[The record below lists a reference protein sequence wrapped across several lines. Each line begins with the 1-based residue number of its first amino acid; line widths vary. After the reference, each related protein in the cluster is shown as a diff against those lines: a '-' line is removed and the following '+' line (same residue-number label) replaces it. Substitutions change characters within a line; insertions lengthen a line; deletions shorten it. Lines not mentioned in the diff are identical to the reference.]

1 MKPLLSANDAIA
13 KWRCDPE
20 FTAAY
25 DALEEEFALVE
36 QRIGLKAMASPT
48 QPTTANKSGNQF

>member
-25 DALEEEFALVE
+25 DALEEEFALAAQTISIE
-36 QRIGLKAMASPT
+36 PPRLLSKAIE
-48 QPTTANKSGNQF
+48 K